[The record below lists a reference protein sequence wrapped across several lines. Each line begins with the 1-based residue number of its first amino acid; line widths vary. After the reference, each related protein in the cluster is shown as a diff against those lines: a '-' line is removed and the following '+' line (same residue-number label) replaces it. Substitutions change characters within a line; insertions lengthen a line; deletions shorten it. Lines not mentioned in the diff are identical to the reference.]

1 MCEKKV
7 AFFTIQLSNFQ
18 NGLKI
23 TSDKSGL
30 VVYFYQ
36 KRYPAESGSFPQRM
50 IYVLVYN
57 KYLTS
62 QIGLCSL
69 LYTGSILLS
78 LISNFSIFAFVG
90 SV

>member
-1 MCEKKV
+1 MFDYSYDLYIKNTSKHSNSIRLVKKDD
-7 AFFTIQLSNFQ
+7 QMS
-18 NGLKI
+18 
-23 TSDKSGL
+23 S
-30 VVYFYQ
+30 
-36 KRYPAESGSFPQRM
+36 AESGSFPQRM